1 MGAEI
6 LNYACIYDNMLY
18 MQSCVMVCIIL
29 TVYYIIWINAV
40 HMCND
45 VCAVTQTYAIAYT
58 SVYNIMSIKLSTH
71 TLLLGVYMR
80 TGLCRGVVS

>member
-18 MQSCVMVCIIL
+18 MQSCVMMCIIL

-40 HMCND
+40 HACND

-58 SVYNIMSIKLSTH
+58 SVYMSTKLSTH
-71 TLLLGVYMR
+71 TSLLGVYMR
-80 TGLCRGVVS
+80 TGLCRQVVL